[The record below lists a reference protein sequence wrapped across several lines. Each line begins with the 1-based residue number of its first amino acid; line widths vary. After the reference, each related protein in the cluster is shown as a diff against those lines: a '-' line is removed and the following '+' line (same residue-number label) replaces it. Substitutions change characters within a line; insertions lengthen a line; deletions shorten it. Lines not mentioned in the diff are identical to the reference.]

1 MVSGCNGT
9 IRYDFQ
15 SAETLDEAKAAVQ
28 ASIDQW
34 FRQAGLLDG
43 EIPSERQVSTGPGA
57 TQRVY

>member
-28 ASIDQW
+28 ASIEEW
-34 FRQAGLLDG
+34 FRVAGLLNKAA
-43 EIPSERQVSTGPGA
+43 S
-57 TQRVY
+57 